1 MEMKNNIPIFSI
13 LLLAAFLSLS
23 IFAGEEPENSR
34 KLRDDREAEQQQFRE
49 KEREARELAREVL
62 AGRQVV
68 VRVYNNWQKD
78 ARAFERVSVPLK
90 ELSIGLDAVES
101 AFGEISEFAVIVVTA
116 QDQKDEAVAV
126 VLSDFIYAE
135 LYKKSKSFS
144 IWPPSLTDQDNH
156 WWTIKDALGNPL
168 PNAKVKIFIGYTVT
182 SSRRPPISGIW
193 LSDTRLDK
201 KGRLKQIRTTSKYW
215 RLELLV
221 SHPDYGT
228 AFAAPYGQPVTYY
241 VVPFAR
247 MDADTVSRS
256 LWGTVVDA
264 KGNPISGAL
273 IECGSVLAPGGVG
286 TVVFPSRHRILTDE
300 QGRFALTVPIEEGR
314 LAPPNSKYGISVK
327 PPNDPG
333 PASRYDHVP
342 SGKECTITLEHDG
355 YLHTFAFEDVNG
367 PITDPNRLKKIRV
380 IIDRPGQNTL
390 YLRYDRWKDG
400 GMFPPG
406 QYSPVMRE
414 TKPLVFKPIKV
425 TEDSP
430 KHLVFKVEDR
440 IFYRGQVVHGITGE
454 PMPSAI
460 VMVGEFIPDPEWGD
474 FSAITPQQWQAIH
487 ALGANPPLDD
497 KALEPLRN
505 FVRFKKIVRTN
516 QDGWFVITAQ
526 PRDVLH
532 HLVVAEE
539 DYLGFAYSRHGPP
552 CRRNI
557 LAPGENGVI
566 EIPPIKLFPAATIVF
581 EPHIEEEDDTADVR
595 ARWIIDPDNNPAWV
609 EQLKSSSYVFNR
621 RFWPNRWQSMHV
633 PAGLNIRIRLF
644 LTSNRLGNAYWGHII
659 LAKTSNLAQGQTL
672 DLGRLTF
679 PRAKP
684 TFPIHVKVVNLRA
697 QPVEG
702 VGVWRILDDR
712 FWGGSCITNEFGI
725 ATFKVP
731 LHCKGE
737 FHVGFDEDGL
747 KLKESIPFQMGGEED
762 VGRQFTL
769 VLSDKMLYHLFK

>member
-1 MEMKNNIPIFSI
+1 
-13 LLLAAFLSLS
+13 
-23 IFAGEEPENSR
+23 
-34 KLRDDREAEQQQFRE
+34 
-49 KEREARELAREVL
+49 
-62 AGRQVV
+62 
-68 VRVYNNWQKD
+68 
-78 ARAFERVSVPLK
+78 
-90 ELSIGLDAVES
+90 
-101 AFGEISEFAVIVVTA
+101 
-116 QDQKDEAVAV
+116 
-126 VLSDFIYAE
+126 IYAE

-168 PNAKVKIFIGYTVT
+168 PNAKVKIFIDYTVT

-273 IECGSVLAPGGVG
+273 IECGSVAAPGGVG
-286 TVVFPSRHRILTDE
+286 IVVFPSRHRILTDE
-300 QGRFALTVPIEEGR
+300 RGRFFLSVPTEEGK

-333 PASRYDHVP
+333 PASRYGHVP

-355 YLHTFAFEDVNG
+355 YFHTFAFEDVNG

-390 YLRYDRWKDG
+390 YLQYDLWKDG
-400 GMFPPG
+400 GMFPSG
-406 QYSPVMRE
+406 TYRAVMRE
-414 TKPLVFKPIKV
+414 TKPLLFKPIGV
-425 TEDSP
+425 TAESP
-430 KHLVFKVEDR
+430 EELVFKLSDD
-440 IFYRGQVVHGITGE
+440 ILYHGQ
-454 PMPSAI
+454 I
-460 VMVGEFIPDPEWGD
+460 VDGVTAKPIPGALVMKGEFNPPKHWGD
-474 FSAITPQQWQAIH
+474 FSIITPEQWQAIH
-487 ALGANPPLDD
+487 RLPANPPLDD
-497 KALEPLRN
+497 KALEPLREAC
-505 FVRFKKIVRTN
+505 KLEKIVRTD
-516 QDGWFVITAQ
+516 QQGWFEISGPATGRRSEVIA
-526 PRDVLH
+526 V
-532 HLVVAEE
+532 EE
-539 DYLGFAYSRHGPP
+539 DYIGCVCWSNSRLSNRSYAKPD
-552 CRRNI
+552 
-557 LAPGENGVI
+557 ANGLV
-566 EIPPIKLFPAATIVF
+566 EIPRTKLFPTATIVF

-595 ARWIIDPDNNPAWV
+595 ARWIIDSDNNPAWV
-609 EQLKSSSYVFNR
+609 EHLKSGSYVFNR
-621 RFWPNRWQSMHV
+621 GFWPNRWQSMHV

-684 TFPIHVKVVNLRA
+684 TFPIHIKVVNSRA

-702 VGVWRILDDR
+702 VGVWRVLDDR
-712 FWGGSCITNEFGI
+712 FWGHSCITNEFGI

-769 VLSDKMLYHLFK
+769 QLSDKMLYHLFK